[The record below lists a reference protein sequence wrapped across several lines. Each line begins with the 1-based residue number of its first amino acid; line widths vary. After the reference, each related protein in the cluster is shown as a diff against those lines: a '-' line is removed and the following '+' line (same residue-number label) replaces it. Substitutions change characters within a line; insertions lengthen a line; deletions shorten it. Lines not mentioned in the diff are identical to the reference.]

1 VLAVNNDPT
10 RDDQSALAC
19 RVERLERR
27 CGRWTWGSLTAVAV
41 GVVAALATGQTP
53 RHRLALAQGPAQA
66 RSYSYRQAA
75 TEHTHLAELLNEW
88 NEQGWEPFQIV
99 PLADFSARGPTKVAV
114 VFRRPGAG
122 K

>member
-1 VLAVNNDPT
+1 MNNDST
-10 RDDQSALAC
+10 GDGQTALAR

-27 CGRWTWGSLTAVAV
+27 CGRWTWGSLTAVTV
-41 GVVAALATGQTP
+41 GVVAALASGQTP
-53 RHRLALAQGPAQA
+53 QPRQALAQGQTEA
-66 RSYSYRQAA
+66 RGYSYRQAV
-75 TEHTHLAELLNEW
+75 TENTRLAQILNEW

-99 PLADFSARGPTKVAV
+99 PITDRLNADGPMKVAI

>member
-1 VLAVNNDPT
+1 VIAVNNDST
-10 RDDQSALAC
+10 KEDQTALAC

-27 CGRWTWGSLTAVAV
+27 CGRWTWGSLTAVTV
-41 GVVAALATGQTP
+41 GIVAALASGQTP
-53 RHRLALAQGPAQA
+53 QPRQALAQGQVPV

-75 TEHTHLAELLNEW
+75 TEHTHLAEVLNEW

-99 PLADFSARGPTKVAV
+99 PLADFSARSPTKVAI